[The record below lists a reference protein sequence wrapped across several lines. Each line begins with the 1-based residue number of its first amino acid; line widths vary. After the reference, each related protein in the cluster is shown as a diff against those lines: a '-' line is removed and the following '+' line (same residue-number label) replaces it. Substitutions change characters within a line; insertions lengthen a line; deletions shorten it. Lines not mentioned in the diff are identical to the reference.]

1 MCHVLT
7 FDHLHWI
14 RNSGGIFVR
23 RKAILVAAFGL
34 ICGSLALAQKP
45 AEKAPAPAARAADE
59 LADGLAQRLSKELH
73 VKTVVGEAIKVGS
86 VTLIP
91 ILMVEVNFAGAGVAD
106 PKPGTPGVDGFL
118 MSGEARPLGFVAI
131 TRTKT
136 RFISAAAPAK

>member
-1 MCHVLT
+1 M
-7 FDHLHWI
+7 
-14 RNSGGIFVR
+14 R
-23 RKAILVAAFGL
+23 RKAVLVAGL
-34 ICGSLALAQKP
+34 GLLCGSLAMAQKP
-45 AEKAPAPAARAADE
+45 AEKATAPAAAPAAE

-91 ILMVEVNFAGAGVAD
+91 ILMVEVNFAGAGSQG
-106 PKPGTPGVDGFL
+106 PKPGAPGIDGFL

-131 TRTKT
+131 TKTKT

>member
-131 TRTKT
+131 TKTKT

>member
-1 MCHVLT
+1 
-7 FDHLHWI
+7 
-14 RNSGGIFVR
+14 
-23 RKAILVAAFGL
+23 
-34 ICGSLALAQKP
+34 
-45 AEKAPAPAARAADE
+45 
-59 LADGLAQRLSKELH
+59 
-73 VKTVVGEAIKVGS
+73 VVGEAIKVGS

>member
-1 MCHVLT
+1 M
-7 FDHLHWI
+7 
-14 RNSGGIFVR
+14 R
-23 RKAILVAAFGL
+23 RKAILVAGLGL
-34 ICGSLALAQKP
+34 ICGSLAMAQKP
-45 AEKAPAPAARAADE
+45 AEKAPAPPAQAAGE

-131 TRTKT
+131 TKTKT

>member
-73 VKTVVGEAIKVGS
+73 AKTVVGEPIKVGS